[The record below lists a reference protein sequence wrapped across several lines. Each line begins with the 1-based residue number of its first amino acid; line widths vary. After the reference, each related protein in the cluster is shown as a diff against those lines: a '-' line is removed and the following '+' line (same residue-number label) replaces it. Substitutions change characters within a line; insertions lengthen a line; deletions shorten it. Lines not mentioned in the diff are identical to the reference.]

1 MKRGAAFW
9 PAILLV
15 WLPSVFSH
23 PLDLTPEER
32 AWIAANP
39 VVHVAVEPNWKPIQY
54 VEDGQL
60 MGLATEYIDFIEHS
74 TGLRFEPVPDSGLGR
89 RRIEKFQRGEV
100 DVLPGIMPMFA
111 QQSIIDAALFTN
123 TYYTGATIVVTR
135 KNSQAV
141 FDLHRLDGHIVA
153 VKKGSSYESA
163 IRALYPAVKILGTKT
178 SEDSLTAVID
188 KQADAALD
196 VAPVLLP
203 FLRSKYDEELYV
215 SGGIARLPM
224 ELSMAVRR
232 DLPVLRDIID
242 KVLASLTAEQID
254 AMVQNELESANN
266 YGRPSLDVLLRYY
279 GLQMALVLTGLLL
292 IAGFAVHARQQ
303 RRLAM
308 RSEKEKTM
316 FLAVLSHEIRSP
328 MNAILASMEL
338 LMQRPELPEES
349 LRLLAVASSG
359 AENLLYLLDDVLDI
373 SKLEAGRLQLDLG
386 PVDIMELTRSV
397 VDLLALKAKNGVE
410 LELIQEHP
418 IEPHLMLDRFRV
430 EQVLHNLISNA
441 IKFTPEGGVT
451 ISIRLDPS
459 PPPLNRH
466 QLQIRIVDTGI
477 GIDADSLQRLFQPY
491 TQANT
496 NTARKFG
503 GTGLGLTICRQLLE
517 LMGGSIDLESEPGR
531 GSIASVR
538 LPCDIYVPP
547 LHLQEQG
554 LSRQQ
559 LGVPAT
565 ERVLR
570 VLLVEDMPANQA
582 VLHAQLEVLG
592 CSPTL
597 APDGEK
603 ALFALEQNTFDI
615 VLLDCDLPSI
625 SGYEVA
631 RQWRAIESSLALAPT
646 PIMAISAS
654 TDDEHTTTC
663 FEAGMDGVLK
673 KPIKLGKLR
682 DALQLWTDLSLAH
695 IDDEAAFVTDERTAF
710 AHLWSDVHALRA
722 AVEMADM
729 EDATHYAHRLFGAFA
744 ILKQPDMASLAK
756 SMEARLKVGSFSS
769 VQTDLLT
776 LEQLLGQCA
785 SSTGSDRISP

>member
-1 MKRGAAFW
+1 MKRGAALW
-9 PAILLV
+9 PAVFLV
-15 WLPSVFSH
+15 WLPSVFSQ

-32 AWIAANP
+32 AWIAAHP
-39 VVHVAVEPNWKPIQY
+39 VLHIAVEPEWKPLQY
-54 VEDGQL
+54 VEDGQD
-60 MGLATEYIDFIEHS
+60 MGLATEYIDFIERS
-74 TGLRFEPVPDSGLGR
+74 TGLRFESVPDTGVGQG
-89 RRIEKFQRGEV
+89 RIEKFQRGEV
-100 DVLPGIMPMFA
+100 DLLPGIMQMFA
-111 QQSIIDAALFTN
+111 EKSIIDAALFTN
-123 TYYTGATIVVTR
+123 VYYTGATIVVTR
-135 KNSQAV
+135 KNSQPV
-141 FDLHRLDGHIVA
+141 FDLRRLNGHVVA
-153 VKKGSSYESA
+153 VKKDSSYESA
-163 IRALYPAVKILGTKT
+163 IRTLYPAIKILETKT
-178 SEDSLTAVID
+178 PEDSLIAVIERR
-188 KQADAALD
+188 ADAAVD
-196 VAPVLLP
+196 VAPALLP

-232 DLPVLRDIID
+232 DLPILRDILD
-242 KVLASLTAEQID
+242 KVLASMTAEQVD
-254 AMVQNELESANN
+254 AMIQRELESAN
-266 YGRPSLDVLLRYY
+266 YGRPSLTVLLRYY
-279 GLQMALVLTGLLL
+279 GLQMALILSGLLL
-292 IAGFAVHARQQ
+292 IGGFAIHARQQ
-303 RRLAM
+303 RRLAIL
-308 RSEKEKTM
+308 SEKEKTM
-316 FLAVLSHEIRSP
+316 FLAVLTHEIRSP

-338 LMQRPELPEES
+338 LMQRTELPEES
-349 LRLLAVASSG
+349 HRLLAVASSG

-397 VDLLALKAKNGVE
+397 VDLLALKAKSGVE

-491 TQANT
+491 TQAST

-517 LMGGSIDLESEPGR
+517 LMGGSIDLESEPGK

-559 LGVPAT
+559 FDVPAT

-592 CSPTL
+592 YSPTL

-682 DALQLWTDLSLAH
+682 DALQLWTDLPLAH

-744 ILKQPDMASLAK
+744 ILNQPDMASLAK